1 MRKNPYLSFEVEAP
15 TQETPYENEQ
25 GDVAQ
30 LRSQVQ
36 RLQDEVNGLKSSV
49 SKQAQVQA
57 KDRSQAK
64 AEAQKAKEEARA

>member
-49 SKQAQVQA
+49 SKQA

-64 AEAQKAKEEARA
+64 AEAQKAKE